1 MTESCRK
8 RWGALPCVVW
18 SALVV
23 LVGMGTVGCE
33 KPAPTVVGHGTDA
46 LAGGTVEHT
55 KNAQVARYTI
65 EPRSGARIRVDFGP
79 TTGYG
84 LRTWTVDGAA
94 GQAVTILVAGMRG
107 DTTYHMQ
114 AVAQFNDGTV
124 VRDLDHS
131 FTTGHYRSALIP
143 KITVETPGTPEPGV
157 QLLNPSIGH
166 WYEAI
171 VTDLQGHVLWTYDY
185 PGRES
190 SQVVEFH
197 KNLHAAYLTMVG
209 WLHGRL
215 WNAAIW
221 QPTPVSRRFGTIINP
236 IKPLPNGDFLM
247 VIGLGSH
254 ELLDSPDGA
263 PPPDTLRVLREVN
276 LAGDTVRQLTIR
288 QLNDRLRA
296 RGYRGPTLEMM
307 HHDVEVL
314 PNGHMVVLTNATRDY
329 TNLPGYPGT
338 TRVIGDIL
346 VDLDPQWQPVWTWSE
361 FDHLDVKRHP
371 KDFPDW
377 THSNAVVYT
386 KDDGNLIVSS
396 RTQSW
401 VMKIDYRNGQGTG
414 KILWTLGNGGDLRLI
429 NGQAPQDWNYGQHN
443 PQLFSDRDA
452 GVFDLG
458 MMDNGYGRILA
469 DGKMCGT
476 KGAGPC
482 YTTVPIYRIDE
493 AAKTATLVFH
503 KVFPPKQYS
512 YWGGA
517 VQRLANGDV
526 QIDLCSQGDNSDVWE
541 VTRADHPQTVWH
553 MHVEGTNDYRTE
565 RLGSLYPG
573 VTW

>member
-1 MTESCRK
+1 MRNSRK
-8 RWGALPCVVW
+8 PSN
-18 SALVV
+18 SAAFFFFSGLMAMV
-23 LVGMGTVGCE
+23 LLSVIGCE
-33 KPAPTVVGHGTDA
+33 KRAATVVGQGADA
-46 LAGGTVEHT
+46 LIGGTVEHT
-55 KNAQVARYTI
+55 KNAQVARYTL
-65 EPRSGARIRVDFGP
+65 EPRSAARIRVDLGP
-79 TTGYG
+79 TSGYG
-84 LRTWTVDGAA
+84 LRTWTVNAAA
-94 GQAVTILVAGMRG
+94 GQRATILVAGMRG

-114 AVAQFNDGTV
+114 AVAQFGDGAV
-124 VRDLDHS
+124 VRDADHS
-131 FTTGHYRSALIP
+131 FTTGHYESGMIP
-143 KITVETPGTPEPGV
+143 KITVESPGKPQPGV
-157 QLLNPSIGH
+157 ELLNPSIGH

-171 VTDLQGHVLWTYDY
+171 VTDLQGNVLWAYDY
-185 PGRES
+185 ADRES
-190 SQVVEFH
+190 SQRVEFH
-197 KNLHAAYLTMVG
+197 KNLHALYLTLAG
-209 WLHGRL
+209 WLHGRFRTGA
-215 WNAAIW
+215 WVPTAASW
-221 QPTPVSRRFGTIINP
+221 RFGTIIDP
-236 IKPLPNGDFLM
+236 IKPLANGDFLM

-263 PPPDTLRVLREVN
+263 PPPDTTLVLREVN
-276 LAGDTVRQLTIR
+276 LEGDTVRNLTIE
-288 QLNDRLRA
+288 QLNERLRA
-296 RGYRGPTLEMM
+296 HGYEGPTLEMM

-329 TNLPGYPGT
+329 SNLPGSAGR
-338 TRVIGDIL
+338 TRVIGDVV

-361 FDHLDVKRHP
+361 FDHLDVRRHP

-414 KILWTLGNGGDLRLI
+414 KILWTLGKDGDLKLV

-443 PQLFSDRDA
+443 PQMFSDRDA

-469 DGKMCGT
+469 NGKMCGT
-476 KGAGPC
+476 KGEGPC

-541 VTRADHPQTVWH
+541 VTRAADAQTVWH
-553 MHVEGTNDYRTE
+553 MHVEGTNDYRTA
-565 RLGSLYPG
+565 RWGSLYPG

>member
-1 MTESCRK
+1 MY
-8 RWGALPCVVW
+8 G
-18 SALVV
+18 V
-23 LVGMGTVGCE
+23 LAVLSGLAVVGCE
-33 KPAPTVVGHGTDA
+33 TRAPMVIGHGSDA
-46 LAGGTVEHT
+46 LVGGTVETT

-84 LRTWTVDGAA
+84 LRTWTVNAPA
-94 GQAVTILVAGMRG
+94 GQTATILVAGMRG
-107 DTTYHMQ
+107 DTDYHMQ
-114 AVAQFNDGTV
+114 AVAQFADGTM
-124 VRDLDHS
+124 VRDADHT
-131 FTTGHYRSALIP
+131 FTTGHYESEMIP
-143 KITVETPGTPEPGV
+143 KITVESFGTPQPGV
-157 QLLNPSIGH
+157 ELLNPAIGH

-171 VTDLQGHVLWTYDY
+171 VTDMQGHVLWAYNYAD
-185 PGRES
+185 RES
-190 SQVVEFH
+190 STVVEFH
-197 KNLHAAYLTMVG
+197 KNLHAAHLTLEG
-209 WLHGRL
+209 WLHGHL
-215 WNAAIW
+215 WNADLW
-221 QPTPVSRRFGTIINP
+221 KPTPATRRFGTIINP
-236 IKPLPNGDFLM
+236 IKPLPNGDFLV

-263 PPPDTLRVLREVN
+263 PPPDTTLVLREIN
-276 LAGDTVRQLTIR
+276 LAGETIR
-288 QLNDRLRA
+288 QIDMQQLNARLRA
-296 RGYRGPTLEMM
+296 RGYHGPTLEMM

-346 VDLDPQWQPVWTWSE
+346 VDLDAQWQPVWTWSE
-361 FDHLDVKRHP
+361 FDHLDVNRHP

-377 THSNAVVYT
+377 THTNAVVYT

-414 KILWTLGNGGDLRLI
+414 KILWTLGRGGDLRLI
-429 NGQAPQDWNYGQHN
+429 NGRAPQDWNYGQHN

-476 KGAGPC
+476 KDAGAC

-503 KVFPPKQYS
+503 KIFPPKQYS

-517 VQRLANGDV
+517 VQRLPNEDV

-541 VTRADHPQTVWH
+541 VTRMTDPQTVWH
-553 MHVEGTNDYRTE
+553 MHVAGTNDYRTE

>member
-1 MTESCRK
+1 MDLLRYAACF
-8 RWGALPCVVW
+8 A
-18 SALVV
+18 V
-23 LVGMGTVGCE
+23 LVLLGAAGCR
-33 KPAPTVVGHGTDA
+33 KPAPSVVGQGQDA
-46 LAGGTVEHT
+46 LVGGTVEHT

-65 EPRSGARIRVDFGP
+65 SPRSAARIRVDFGP

-84 LRTWTVDGAA
+84 LRTWTVNAAA
-94 GQAVTILVAGMRG
+94 GQPATILVAGMRG

-114 AVAQFNDGTV
+114 AVAQFTDGRV
-124 VRDLDHS
+124 VRDADHP
-131 FTTGHYRSALIP
+131 FTTGHYKSRMIP
-143 KITVETPGTPEPGV
+143 KITAESPGTPQPGV
-157 QLLNPSIGH
+157 ELLNPAIGH
-166 WYEAI
+166 WYQAI
-171 VTDLQGHVLWTYDY
+171 VTDLQGHVLWAYNYSD
-185 PGRES
+185 RES
-190 SQVVEFH
+190 STAVQFH
-197 KNLHAAYLTMVG
+197 KDLNEVYLTLAR
-209 WLHGRL
+209 WLHGHFRSEARPPL
-215 WNAAIW
+215 
-221 QPTPVSRRFGTIINP
+221 PKFPRFGTIINP
-236 IKPLPNGDFLM
+236 IKPLANGNFLI
-247 VIGLGSH
+247 VIGLASH
-254 ELLDSPDGA
+254 ELLASRDGT
-263 PPPDTLRVLREVN
+263 PPPDTTLVLREIN
-276 LAGDTVRQLTIR
+276 LAGDTIRQMDMQ

-296 RGYRGPTLEMM
+296 RGYKGPTLEMV
-307 HHDVEVL
+307 HHDVAVL
-314 PNGHMVVLTNATRDY
+314 PNGHMVVLTNATREY
-329 TNLPGYPGT
+329 TNLPGYPGK

-346 VDLDPQWQPVWTWSE
+346 VDLDAQWQPVWTWSE
-361 FDHLDVKRHP
+361 FDHLDVNRHP

-414 KILWTLGNGGDLRLI
+414 KILWTLGAGGDLRLI
-429 NGQAPQDWNYGQHN
+429 DGQAPQDWNYGQHN
-443 PQLFSDRDA
+443 PEIFGDRDA

-476 KGAGPC
+476 KGAGKC
-482 YTTVPIYRIDE
+482 YTTVPIFRIDE

-503 KVFPPKQYS
+503 DVFPPKQYS

-517 VQRLANGDV
+517 VQPLANGNV

-541 VTRADHPQTVWH
+541 VTRTADPQTVWH
-553 MHVEGTNDYRTE
+553 MHVEGTNDYRTK

>member
-1 MTESCRK
+1 
-8 RWGALPCVVW
+8 
-18 SALVV
+18 VV
-23 LVGMGTVGCE
+23 LGAVGCE
-33 KPAPTVVGHGTDA
+33 KRAPTVIGQGTDA
-46 LAGGTVEHT
+46 VVGGSVEHT

-65 EPRSGARIRVDFGP
+65 EARSGARIHVEFGP
-79 TTGYG
+79 TTRYG
-84 LRTWTVDGAA
+84 LQTWTVNAAA
-94 GQAVTILVAGMRG
+94 GQPATILVAGMRG

-114 AVAQFNDGTV
+114 AVAQFADGTV
-124 VRDLDHS
+124 LRDTDHE
-131 FTTGHYRSALIP
+131 FTTGHYKSRMIP
-143 KITVETPGTPEPGV
+143 KITVESPGTPQTGV

-185 PGRES
+185 ADRES

-197 KNLHAAYLTMVG
+197 KKVHAAYLTMEG
-209 WLHGRL
+209 WLHGHL
-215 WNAAIW
+215 WNAALW
-221 QPTPVSRRFGTIINP
+221 TPTPGSRRFGTIINP
-236 IKPLPNGDFLM
+236 IKPLPNGNFLA
-247 VIGLGSH
+247 VIGLGAH

-263 PPPDTLRVLREVN
+263 PPPDTLLVLREVN
-276 LAGDTVRQLTIR
+276 LAGDTVRQVDIQ

-296 RGYRGPTLEMM
+296 RGYKGPTLEIM

-329 TNLPGYPGT
+329 TNLPGHPGT

-346 VDLDPQWQPVWTWSE
+346 VDLDPQWEPVWTWSE
-361 FDHLDVKRHP
+361 FDHLDVRRDP

-377 THSNAVVYT
+377 THSNAVLYT

-401 VMKIDYRNGQGTG
+401 VMKIDYRNGMGTG
-414 KILWTLGNGGDLRLI
+414 RILWRLGKDGDLRLI
-429 NGQAPQDWNYGQHN
+429 NGQAPQDWNYGQHY
-443 PQLFSDRDA
+443 PELFSDRDA
-452 GVFDLG
+452 GVLDLG

-469 DGKMCGT
+469 DGKMCGA

-493 AAKTATLVFH
+493 AAKTATLIFH

-517 VQRLANGDV
+517 VQRLPNGNV

-541 VTRADHPQTVWH
+541 VTRAADPQTVWH
-553 MHVEGTNDYRTE
+553 MHVTGTNDYRTE
-565 RLGSLYPG
+565 RWGSLYPG